1 MIIAVSRHLTV
12 SMSPAAWEKSANTH
26 GSAWDTW
33 PFEPFM
39 TPPCTRFQTKPLHPN
54 CKTQVKPAGQHGQ
67 LRHPTPIYGTL
78 PVTGFMAEPVRMTRR
93 LYRDTTG
100 VRSHSPDPMIGHY
113 PKTAPA
119 RRSAQEKPHHTPGKM
134 VIAEQRVIPIPGH
147 HVIRTGH
154 GAWSKMTKALYPS
167 MAPGTAQDRDSM
179 Q

>member
-12 SMSPAAWEKSANTH
+12 SMSPAAWEISANTH
-26 GSAWDTW
+26 DSAWDTW
-33 PFEPFM
+33 HICKTFV
-39 TPPCTRFQTKPLHPN
+39 TSPCTRSRFQAKPLHPN
-54 CKTQVKPAGQHGQ
+54 CKTQFKPAGQHGQ

-78 PVTGFMAEPVRMTRR
+78 PVTGFMAEPERITRR

-113 PKTAPA
+113 LTTAPA
-119 RRSAQEKPHHTPGKM
+119 RRSAQEKPHHTSGEM

-154 GAWSKMTKALYPS
+154 GAWSKLTKALYPS
-167 MAPGTAQDRDSM
+167 MAPGTA
-179 Q
+179 